1 MVSKYVCWVI
11 LNGGKIDTVINL
23 HLYTNL
29 VLFVPLEQMDDHK
42 SSSKLYK
49 EVKDRQKAL
58 GLTLSKA
65 ESTVHRAIEE
75 AYRQDLLVSCV
86 YTLC

>member
-1 MVSKYVCWVI
+1 
-11 LNGGKIDTVINL
+11 
-23 HLYTNL
+23 
-29 VLFVPLEQMDDHK
+29 MDGHK
-42 SSSKLYK
+42 LSSELYK
-49 EVKDRQKAL
+49 EVKDRQKEL

-75 AYRQDLLVSCV
+75 AYRQDLLVNYV